1 MQVLNVEGDKTNITV
16 SDVALLQNVYLIP
29 ILFCCSC
36 FKNKKNVAS
45 FVLFSPSNFT
55 LVHVSSYPQS
65 IGAFLSIIE

>member
-45 FVLFSPSNFT
+45 FVLFKLFI
-55 LVHVSSYPQS
+55 S
-65 IGAFLSIIE
+65 IASIIRLSSFAL